1 MSPIIFLQNP
11 LIHRHWFTII
21 YQYEASIPIKMGVMD
36 GMVPITILAL
46 GTEDHYDTVTK
57 IQNGQ
62 VSIL

>member
-1 MSPIIFLQNP
+1 
-11 LIHRHWFTII
+11 
-21 YQYEASIPIKMGVMD
+21 MGVMD

-62 VSIL
+62 VSILYALYFLNILLFKFLKLYFNYNLNFY

>member
-1 MSPIIFLQNP
+1 
-11 LIHRHWFTII
+11 
-21 YQYEASIPIKMGVMD
+21 MD

-62 VSIL
+62 VSILWDMFYTFKYLII

>member
-1 MSPIIFLQNP
+1 M
-11 LIHRHWFTII
+11 
-21 YQYEASIPIKMGVMD
+21 YQYEASVPIKMGVMD

-62 VSIL
+62 VSILRDTFYIFKYFYCLNF

>member
-1 MSPIIFLQNP
+1 
-11 LIHRHWFTII
+11 
-21 YQYEASIPIKMGVMD
+21 MGVMD

-62 VSIL
+62 VSILYVLYFLNILLFKFLKLYFNYNLNFY

>member
-1 MSPIIFLQNP
+1 
-11 LIHRHWFTII
+11 
-21 YQYEASIPIKMGVMD
+21 MD

-62 VSIL
+62 VSILYALYFLNILLFKFLKLYFNYNLNFY